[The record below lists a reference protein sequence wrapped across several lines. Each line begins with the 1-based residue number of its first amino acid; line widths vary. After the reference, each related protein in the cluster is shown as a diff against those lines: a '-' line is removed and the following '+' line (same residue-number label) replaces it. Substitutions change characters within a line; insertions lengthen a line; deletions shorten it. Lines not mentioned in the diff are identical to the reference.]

1 MTLTTDNTSKS
12 MHYIQVLEKQ
22 PGINENMT
30 LKQLKEILGDQEKA
44 ARIDS
49 QLETPFYNQAKLSF
63 QRLNKAGYTV
73 LMTCKST
80 AIKLYL
86 TLAHY
91 QNQSNIIC
99 ISRTDLAKLA
109 DISRPTINS
118 ASDELIYKGLMIIER
133 GDEGQGE
140 AMTYIL
146 NPEALASG
154 KIIYQKNLIYHY
166 WERAGEDAKTRFDSI
181 LKHADAQ
188 FDAEFQIED
197 TTIRGEIEH
206 QAKIIKK
213 GKEIHQKKK
222 GASAGHTDTTI
233 EQSTQNGST
242 TNQDNDKQ
250 STTENQEKSFLA
262 FNMQNELTAEEAA
275 LFSQDKDKQPE
286 PPENSAYSIHNDTKE
301 E

>member
-22 PGINENMT
+22 PGINEGMT

-109 DISRPTINS
+109 DMSRPTINS

-146 NPEALASG
+146 NPEALTSG

-166 WERAGEDAKTRFDSI
+166 WERAGEDAKRRFDSI
-181 LKHADAQ
+181 LKHAEAQ
-188 FDAEFQIED
+188 FSSEFQIED
-197 TTIRGEIEH
+197 TTIRGEVEH
-206 QAKIIKK
+206 QAKLIRK
-213 GKEIHQKKK
+213 GKEINQKKK
-222 GASAGHTDTTI
+222 GASAGHTDTT
-233 EQSTQNGST
+233 QDTHSPTTQDHHTQPSM
-242 TNQDNDKQ
+242 K
-250 STTENQEKSFLA
+250 NQEKDSLA
-262 FNMQNELTAEEAA
+262 FNMQNGLTEQETL
-275 LFSQDKDKQPE
+275 LFSQDEQPGN
-286 PPENSAYSIHNDTKE
+286 PAYSMHNNTQQE

>member
-1 MTLTTDNTSKS
+1 MATDNTSKS

-22 PGINENMT
+22 PGITENMT
-30 LKQLKEILGDQEKA
+30 LKQIKDILKDEEKA
-44 ARIDS
+44 AKIDA

-63 QRLNKAGYTV
+63 QRLNKNGLTV
-73 LMTCKST
+73 LMTCKPT
-80 AIKLYL
+80 AVKLYL

-91 QNQSNIIC
+91 KNQSNVIC
-99 ISRTDLAKLA
+99 VSRPDLAKIA
-109 DISRPTINS
+109 EMSRPTINA

-140 AMTYIL
+140 AITYIL

-197 TTIRGEIEH
+197 TTIRGEIEP

-213 GKEIHQKKK
+213 GKEIKQKQKKK
-222 GASAGHTDTTI
+222 GVSAGHTDTT
-233 EQSTQNGST
+233 QDTHSPTTQDHHTQPNT
-242 TNQDNDKQ
+242 K
-250 STTENQEKSFLA
+250 NQEKSVSA
-262 FNMQNELTAEEAA
+262 FNMQNGLTTEEAA
-275 LFSQDKDKQPE
+275 LFSQDE
-286 PPENSAYSIHNDTKE
+286 SPENPA
-301 E
+301 

>member
-49 QLETPFYNQAKLSF
+49 QLESPFYNQAKLSF

-109 DISRPTINS
+109 DMSRPTINS

-213 GKEIHQKKK
+213 GKEINQKKN
-222 GASAGHTDTTI
+222 GASAGHTDTT
-233 EQSTQNGST
+233 QDTHSPTTQDHHTQPSM
-242 TNQDNDKQ
+242 K
-250 STTENQEKSFLA
+250 NQEKDSLA
-262 FNMQNELTAEEAA
+262 FNMQNGLLTEQEAL
-275 LFSQDKDKQPE
+275 LFSQDEQL
-286 PPENSAYSIHNDTKE
+286 ENPAYSIHNDTTKE

>member
-44 ARIDS
+44 AKIDA

-63 QRLNKAGYTV
+63 QRLNKNGLTV
-73 LMTCKST
+73 LMTCKPT
-80 AIKLYL
+80 AVKLYL

-91 QNQSNIIC
+91 KNQSNVIC
-99 ISRTDLAKLA
+99 VSRPDLAKIA
-109 DISRPTINS
+109 EMSRPTINA

-140 AMTYIL
+140 AITYIL
-146 NPEALASG
+146 NPEVLASG

-188 FDAEFQIED
+188 FDAEFHIED
-197 TTIRGEIEH
+197 TTIRGEIEP

-213 GKEIHQKKK
+213 GKEINQKKK
-222 GASAGHTDTTI
+222 GVSAGHTDTT
-233 EQSTQNGST
+233 QDTHSPTTQDHHTQPSI
-242 TNQDNDKQ
+242 K
-250 STTENQEKSFLA
+250 NQEKDSLA
-262 FNMQNELTAEEAA
+262 FNMQNGLTEQEAL
-275 LFSQDKDKQPE
+275 LFSQDEQPGN
-286 PPENSAYSIHNDTKE
+286 PAYSMHNNTQQE

>member
-1 MTLTTDNTSKS
+1 MATDNTSKS

-22 PGINENMT
+22 PGITENMT
-30 LKQLKEILGDQEKA
+30 LKQIKDILRNEEKA
-44 ARIDS
+44 AKIDA

-63 QRLNKAGYTV
+63 QRLNKNGLTV
-73 LMTCKST
+73 LMTCKPT
-80 AIKLYL
+80 AVKLYL

-91 QNQSNIIC
+91 KNQSNVIC
-99 ISRTDLAKLA
+99 VSRPDLAKIA
-109 DISRPTINS
+109 EMSRPTINA

-140 AMTYIL
+140 AITYIL

-181 LKHADAQ
+181 LKHAETQ
-188 FDAEFQIED
+188 FSSEFQIED
-197 TTIRGEIEH
+197 ATIRGEIEP

-213 GKEIHQKKK
+213 GKEINQRKKRV
-222 GASAGHTDTTI
+222 SADQNTDPKQDTHSPTTQDHHTQPNT
-233 EQSTQNGST
+233 
-242 TNQDNDKQ
+242 K
-250 STTENQEKSFLA
+250 NQEKSSHA
-262 FNMQNELTAEEAA
+262 FNMQNAMTEQEAA
-275 LFSQDKDKQPE
+275 LFSQDEQIKNP
-286 PPENSAYSIHNDTKE
+286 AYSIHNDTTKE

>member
-109 DISRPTINS
+109 DMSRPTINS

-222 GASAGHTDTTI
+222 GASAGHTDT
-233 EQSTQNGST
+233 EQDTHSPTTQDHHTQPNA
-242 TNQDNDKQ
+242 
-250 STTENQEKSFLA
+250 ENQEKVNTRHSAPA
-262 FNMQNELTAEEAA
+262 FNMQNGLTEQEAT
-275 LFSQDKDKQPE
+275 LFSQDEQPE
-286 PPENSAYSIHNDTKE
+286 PPKNSAYSIHNDTKE